1 MRGNRA
7 PENACVFGKE
17 EQTWSDEQSPLADFA
32 ISGKICDER
41 GRIGDDVARPIKT
54 GVDFFPLDVH
64 MDDSIE
70 LIEAEFGLE
79 GFAIVV
85 KLWQKIYAERG
96 YYCEWNDEVAL
107 LFAKKI
113 GAGGNVVSEIVN
125 AAIRRGIFN
134 DELFNRY
141 GILTSFGI
149 QTRYF
154 EITSRRT
161 KVDVD
166 KRYLLVSVPENGVSV
181 TKTGVSVY
189 RNRSLCIQKSHKVKE
204 SKVKENKTYK
214 RGADKSTTA
223 QEQVVI
229 SLIQNDGNMYGVT
242 DRQIARWAELYPA
255 VDIMQELRRMCGWL
269 EANPTRR
276 KTSRG
281 IPRFINTWLSKA
293 QDKGGGKTYNNNSA
307 AAPLKRVNAYGETE
321 DEFFERLKNEGA
333 DLSGFDQGNTV

>member
-1 MRGNRA
+1 M
-7 PENACVFGKE
+7 
-17 EQTWSDEQSPLADFA
+17 
-32 ISGKICDER
+32 
-41 GRIGDDVARPIKT
+41 ARPIKT

-166 KRYLLVSVPENGVSV
+166 ERYLLVSAPENGVSV

-189 RNRSLCIQKSHKVKE
+189 RNRGLCIQKSHKVKE
-204 SKVKENKTYK
+204 SKVNKSKVNKSKVNESSDAAAEIFERYEKTTGLTITSTMMSDVDSFITNGTEPELICTVIDYAADSGK
-214 RGADKSTTA
+214 GNWNYIRGALNNLTA
-223 QEQVVI
+223 E
-229 SLIQNDGNMYGVT
+229 GVKT
-242 DRQIARWAELYPA
+242 KAEYEKRRAARSKNKAAGP
-255 VDIMQELRRMCGWL
+255 Q
-269 EANPTRR
+269 TRR
-276 KTSRG
+276 
-281 IPRFINTWLSKA
+281 SKFYNYIDTDPVDYA
-293 QDKGGGKTYNNNSA
+293 AIEEKIFEMQMKG
-307 AAPLKRVNAYGETE
+307 E
-321 DEFFERLKNEGA
+321 
-333 DLSGFDQGNTV
+333 